1 MTNKRRNKTDE
12 ADITLAV
19 CHHRTL
25 HKKHHTPL
33 HNIFEA
39 ILYDTIASWVTWLE
53 ISTSTG
59 TKEPT

>member
-25 HKKHHTPL
+25 QKKTPHTPSQYL
-33 HNIFEA
+33 
-39 ILYDTIASWVTWLE
+39 
-53 ISTSTG
+53 
-59 TKEPT
+59 